1 MVPHLD
7 QGKNK
12 SLDRRDEHAMQLLL
26 NAADYEWWI
35 LQGAPTNFLTCSY
48 IRCLF
53 AAGVT
58 QIECSKDCLKNRRD
72 S

>member
-1 MVPHLD
+1 M
-7 QGKNK
+7 
-12 SLDRRDEHAMQLLL
+12 ELLL

-35 LQGAPTNFLTCSY
+35 LQGARTNFLTCSY